1 MKERL
6 LKIVAGGGSIGAG
19 GVLAYEVVALFKSQ
33 PALALRILEWGPL
46 FGVIV
51 LGGYLMD
58 RRLGQFVAAQEK
70 TAVAISQGADAQRQ
84 VAVAVEQ
91 LCQRDD
97 ERARE
102 QDITLNFLTRNSEE
116 ILEKLRNIEMRLPRS

>member
-19 GVLAYEVVALFKSQ
+19 GVLAYEVIALFKSQ
-33 PALALRILEWGPL
+33 PALADRILEWGPL

-70 TAVAISQGADAQRQ
+70 TAVAISQGADAQRH
-84 VAVAVEQ
+84 VAAAVEQ

-116 ILEKLRNIEMRLPRS
+116 ILEKLRVIETRLAQP